1 MAITVADFRARFP
14 APLFSTATDE
24 QIALTISDA
33 LLLHSSNETATTFLV
48 AHLLATDAEQSEKP
62 DGGAG
67 VVTKEKIGPKDITYL
82 TDAGDSERRA
92 FYATT
97 TFGRRF
103 LALEDR
109 TPRVALG
116 CIVA

>member
-1 MAITVADFRARFP
+1 MALTVEAFRARFP
-14 APLFSTATDE
+14 APLFSTTADE
-24 QIALTISDA
+24 QVALAICDA
-33 LLLHSSNETATTFLV
+33 QLLHSINETAVLYLS
-48 AHLLATDAEQSEKP
+48 AHLLALGSETTGEP

-67 VVTKEKIGPKDITYL
+67 VVTKEKLGPKDITYL
-82 TDAGDSERRA
+82 TDAGEDERRA

-97 TFGRRF
+97 SFGRRF

>member
-1 MAITVADFRARFP
+1 MAITVQAFRARFP
-14 APLFSTATDE
+14 APLFSTDTDE

-33 LLLHSSNETATTFLV
+33 QLLHSVNETATLYLV
-48 AHLLATDAEQSEKP
+48 AHLLALNSETTGEP

-82 TDAGDSERRA
+82 TDAGTDERRA

-97 TFGRRF
+97 SFGRRF

-116 CIVA
+116 CLVA